1 MNSSEDLINPSFTD
15 SGQDSKIQNDT
26 SKSSLESSFHIQDY
40 NCSSIIIE
48 QKTADQQADI
58 CCEEVLLDNKMTTLE
73 LSDKCG
79 SDSGVDICVNNLT
92 NCVLQRALSS
102 NSGGYTS
109 IDEIIGNNSCN
120 SSMISYCSDNCDTK
134 NVTIRGRN
142 SMNDYCTSE
151 GGSESSSVTGGP
163 VTPIKK
169 ISASIKKK
177 VAVIEPQRIYKKN
190 DTPPSGAKSRSRASS
205 ATRPGTNNTPKSSN
219 APHLSTND
227 RARSRDKNLPKAN
240 ATIQR
245 TASLKRPQKPDSFPI
260 GIKDPASPAINRLS
274 GNRTPSNTRARTPA
288 TPDDGRWPSVGGR
301 STNVGTPKS
310 ARAGSAAP
318 EQFTIKTKVGHILLD
333 SKNAALDK
341 YATLPRRRK
350 EKSADDLKDKNA
362 RSSSITRDNR
372 MTSSTIVLKKTTN
385 TGTPTKSLPF
395 YPRLRKPIPKTKI
408 YHETSVQ
415 TVITSKDVEDA
426 FAGVAKNIKIDAVE
440 MSTKETQ
447 SDIRD
452 KEIEQLQEK
461 LKKITENFSTLQSTL
476 SDKSQVIS
484 TMQQELIQ
492 EREEKLAA
500 QRELQN
506 NSERVLAMVESVSV
520 PNDEDAGDGG
530 GDSLLILESQIQKS
544 EHYLEKQ
551 EEEIIKLRKMCR
563 TLQNDMERS
572 LGAQRNLIQ
581 QQEEHKNEASEIQDF
596 LQTENST
603 LMDGLKDAEIEIN
616 SQKVKLIQKD
626 NDLDRLQEECRHLV
640 RISEQRRQENLGFQA
655 KYGALETRSKE
666 LICQQGSA
674 VSGASVALTGLGS
687 RLDNLVEQL
696 IASYNISEQELE
708 DVVYHNEAYTQS
720 GSSGEGSPDYE
731 FIATKI
737 DDGGS
742 LSPQRGHSFITA
754 VISAIKSAASSAAKH
769 RTSKK
774 ETPAA
779 ASALTNG
786 DESDTNEMLDSE
798 TEPCLMMENV
808 LEDVPVPDSHSHN
821 LVSTSTII
829 LSQIEIPSE
838 MAYSQNDSLYN
849 LSQAIENRQQIELQS
864 SIMANRTGLI
874 RENSEQSTSDDLSAH
889 ESLGDMPSITDY
901 CSAQTLVDQ
910 VIDVDNLVTKL
921 LKVLRIIQMDN
932 DNCIQKLITDKN
944 KLQLNEEEIS
954 EKLRQWEIMN
964 FKLKD
969 ELKDATQQLMVRG
982 EDLISS
988 KADLVKHRLE
998 IDRLNEDICHLST
1011 LCSSKLSNGKSIKKD
1026 DLYKILIKWK
1036 ESGNSPDPE
1045 VISHIAT
1052 ACSEI
1057 PLLQEKLLQKERQLN
1072 DLTDNM
1078 SNTKLLMTAS
1088 WHKAVTETKRQY
1100 DAIDRALETLN
1111 NIQFLVKDYPELS
1124 QLQQDL
1130 EETNFKSASS
1140 LPVSSNLFTNGSDLN
1155 ANGSN
1160 GKCIQINGDSGES
1173 CY

>member
-15 SGQDSKIQNDT
+15 SGLDSKSQNDT

-48 QKTADQQADI
+48 QKTDI
-58 CCEEVLLDNKMTTLE
+58 GEEVLDNKMTALE

-134 NVTIRGRN
+134 NVTIRG
-142 SMNDYCTSE
+142 NDYCTSE

-169 ISASIKKK
+169 MSASIKKK
-177 VAVIEPQRIYKKN
+177 VAVIEPTRVFKKN

-205 ATRPGTNNTPKSSN
+205 ATRPGNNTPKSSG

-227 RARSRDKNLPKAN
+227 RARSRDKNLPKGN
-240 ATIQR
+240 CTIQR

-260 GIKDPASPAINRLS
+260 GIKDPASPAINRLQC
-274 GNRTPSNTRARTPA
+274 NRTPSTTRARTPGA
-288 TPDDGRWPSVGGR
+288 TPTDDGRWPSVGGR
-301 STNVGTPKS
+301 ASNVGTPKS
-310 ARAGSAAP
+310 ARAVP

-372 MTSSTIVLKKTTN
+372 MTSSTIVLKKPTI
-385 TGTPTKSLPF
+385 GTPTKSLPF
-395 YPRLRKPIPKTKI
+395 YPRLRKPVPKTKI

-415 TVITSKDVEDA
+415 TAITSQDVEEA
-426 FAGVAKNIKIDAVE
+426 FAGVAKNIKIEAVE
-440 MSTKETQ
+440 MITKETQ

-461 LKKITENFSTLQSTL
+461 LRKITESFSTLQSTL

-520 PNDEDAGDGG
+520 PNDDAGDGG

-572 LGAQRNLIQ
+572 LGAQRNLMQ

-603 LMDGLKDAEIEIN
+603 LMDGLKDAELEIN

-640 RISEQRRQENLGFQA
+640 RISEQRR
-655 KYGALETRSKE
+655 
-666 LICQQGSA
+666 
-674 VSGASVALTGLGS
+674 
-687 RLDNLVEQL
+687 
-696 IASYNISEQELE
+696 
-708 DVVYHNEAYTQS
+708 
-720 GSSGEGSPDYE
+720 
-731 FIATKI
+731 
-737 DDGGS
+737 
-742 LSPQRGHSFITA
+742 
-754 VISAIKSAASSAAKH
+754 
-769 RTSKK
+769 
-774 ETPAA
+774 
-779 ASALTNG
+779 
-786 DESDTNEMLDSE
+786 
-798 TEPCLMMENV
+798 
-808 LEDVPVPDSHSHN
+808 
-821 LVSTSTII
+821 
-829 LSQIEIPSE
+829 
-838 MAYSQNDSLYN
+838 
-849 LSQAIENRQQIELQS
+849 
-864 SIMANRTGLI
+864 
-874 RENSEQSTSDDLSAH
+874 
-889 ESLGDMPSITDY
+889 
-901 CSAQTLVDQ
+901 
-910 VIDVDNLVTKL
+910 
-921 LKVLRIIQMDN
+921 
-932 DNCIQKLITDKN
+932 
-944 KLQLNEEEIS
+944 
-954 EKLRQWEIMN
+954 
-964 FKLKD
+964 
-969 ELKDATQQLMVRG
+969 
-982 EDLISS
+982 
-988 KADLVKHRLE
+988 
-998 IDRLNEDICHLST
+998 
-1011 LCSSKLSNGKSIKKD
+1011 
-1026 DLYKILIKWK
+1026 
-1036 ESGNSPDPE
+1036 
-1045 VISHIAT
+1045 
-1052 ACSEI
+1052 
-1057 PLLQEKLLQKERQLN
+1057 
-1072 DLTDNM
+1072 
-1078 SNTKLLMTAS
+1078 
-1088 WHKAVTETKRQY
+1088 
-1100 DAIDRALETLN
+1100 
-1111 NIQFLVKDYPELS
+1111 
-1124 QLQQDL
+1124 
-1130 EETNFKSASS
+1130 
-1140 LPVSSNLFTNGSDLN
+1140 
-1155 ANGSN
+1155 
-1160 GKCIQINGDSGES
+1160 
-1173 CY
+1173 